1 MPRDGSQTRT
11 RILDAAEA
19 LVLERGYGGMSVERV
34 IRQAGIT
41 KGAFFY
47 HFKTKEALART
58 LLERFD
64 AMDRAALEDNHQ
76 RAVRLGSD
84 ALQRLLVFVGLFEEA
99 FAELE
104 QPYPGCLYA
113 AYIYEAKLFDADTQ
127 RTLGSSFLRWRGVL
141 RGMLDDIVA
150 ERGGGE
156 ALDLEALADMFTVVL
171 EGAFITAKAVDD
183 ASVIARQLGE
193 YRKYVELLF
202 AAGR

>member
-1 MPRDGSQTRT
+1 MNVPFMDLPLQYQQLKSE
-11 RILDAAEA
+11 IDPA
-19 LVLERGYGGMSVERV
+19 VERV
-34 IRQAGIT
+34 MSRCNFI
-41 KGAFFY
+41 
-47 HFKTKEALART
+47 
-58 LLERFD
+58 
-64 AMDRAALEDNHQ
+64 
-76 RAVRLGSD
+76 LGEEVT
-84 ALQRLLVFVGLFEEA
+84 RFEEA